1 MGEGDILLVRT
12 GAMRRVHGDDWSDFR
27 QPGAGLHYATTRW
40 LHRRGVA
47 AVASDNVQVEGPSP
61 LPDVAAPLHL
71 LALRD
76 MGLYLGELW
85 HLEELAADC
94 SADAV
99 YEFLLVAQPLNIV
112 GGTGSPLNPIVIK

>member
-12 GAMRRVHGDDWSDFR
+12 GAMRRVHGDDWTDFR
-27 QPGAGLHYATTRW
+27 QGAPGCITRPRAGCRG
-40 LHRRGVA
+40 RGVA